1 MDTKGT
7 LAQKMSWNKSFCFV
21 DFNGLLHDLDNDAHK
36 HILFALVT
44 SSLC

>member
-21 DFNGLLHDLDNDAHK
+21 DFNDAHK